1 MGSKAPP
8 IPPDQRR
15 RQSDGKA
22 DVEGSTLGRRDS
34 ETGMQS
40 EQPGDDDINLD
51 QQGRHGNIR
60 QNTRHQGY
68 QQDR

>member
-8 IPPDQRR
+8 IPPDQRAH
-15 RQSDGKA
+15 QSDGKP
-22 DVEGSTLGRRDS
+22 DVKGATLGRRDA

-60 QNTRHQGY
+60 QNTRNQGY